1 MHFADPSK
9 MRFMQIIMVKVR
21 KFSFSECQISYVER
35 QHNFVSNR
43 INPVSLRSISG
54 NFCRAFAQK

>member
-35 QHNFVSNR
+35 QHHFVSNI
-43 INPVSLRSISG
+43 INPVSLR
-54 NFCRAFAQK
+54 

>member
-35 QHNFVSNR
+35 QHHFVSN
-43 INPVSLRSISG
+43 ILDPVSLR
-54 NFCRAFAQK
+54 